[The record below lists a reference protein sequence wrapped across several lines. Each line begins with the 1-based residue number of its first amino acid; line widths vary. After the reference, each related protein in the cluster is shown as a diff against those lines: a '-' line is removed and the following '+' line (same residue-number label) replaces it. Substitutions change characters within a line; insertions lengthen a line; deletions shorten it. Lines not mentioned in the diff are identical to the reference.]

1 LIKNSCY
8 SIAFIIININL
19 LLSQTVDK
27 VIISG
32 WGGQHDLDVKNSFY
46 LGYSSYDSTEF
57 LGEVILYSQ
66 SLQNSFEYAEQ
77 NDYNIII
84 RSAIG
89 LASGILIAPDYPS
102 IILFMPSGSN
112 SFVQAFSGDLINSP
126 VIVTGA
132 GVDSNVTGY
141 KLDFYSVDPITEGNA
156 SSFSNGYVAGQLA
169 FIANSVQCSLDS
181 ARVLARST
189 GSENGLFDQ
198 YSGFGRIITE
208 NILTDPLPVELS
220 SFTAKVFNNDILLN
234 WQTETEVNNY
244 GFDIERKISSQD
256 WIKIGFAEGYGN
268 SNSPKKYSF
277 KDDKLVGASKFRYR
291 LKQVDTDGTFTYSDE
306 VEVVLIPT
314 ENSLIQNYP
323 NPFNPSTTLRF
334 ILAYDDIVSINI
346 YSVLGEKVI
355 NLTNKYFTAGVHEI
369 EFNGSELPSGIYL
382 YTFIVGKNGTDHS
395 ETKKMMLLK

>member
-19 LLSQTVDK
+19 LLAQTVDK

-46 LGYSSYDSTEF
+46 FGYSSYDSTEF

-77 NDYNIII
+77 NDYNLII

-102 IILFMPSGSN
+102 IKLFMPSGSN

-132 GVDSNVTGY
+132 GLDSNVTGY
-141 KLDFYSVDPITEGNA
+141 KLDFYSVDSITEGNA

-169 FIANSVQCSLDS
+169 FIANSLQCSLDS

-189 GSENGLFDQ
+189 GSENGLFDH
-198 YSGFGRIITE
+198 YSGFGRIIIE

-244 GFDIERKISSQD
+244 GFDIERRVCNKD
-256 WIKIGFAEGYGN
+256 WIKIGFVVGYGN

-277 KDDKLVGASKFRYR
+277 KDDNLVGASKFRYR
-291 LKQVDTDGTFTYSDE
+291 LKQVDTDGTFTYSDDIE
-306 VEVVLIPT
+306 VDLIPT
-314 ENSLIQNYP
+314 KNSLMQNYP

-334 ILAYDDIVSINI
+334 ILAYDDIVTINI
-346 YSVLGEKVI
+346 YSVLGENVK

-369 EFNGSELPSGIYL
+369 EFNGKELPSGIYL
-382 YTFIVGKNGTDHS
+382 YTFTVGKNGTDHS
-395 ETKKMMLLK
+395 ETKKMMMLK

>member
-1 LIKNSCY
+1 MIKNSCY

-19 LLSQTVDK
+19 LLAQTVDK

-77 NDYNIII
+77 NDYNLII

-102 IILFMPSGSN
+102 IKLFMPSGSN

-132 GVDSNVTGY
+132 GADSNVTGY

-169 FIANSVQCSLDS
+169 YIANSLQCSLDS
-181 ARVLARST
+181 ARVLARSN

-208 NILTDPLPVELS
+208 NILTDPLP
-220 SFTAKVFNNDILLN
+220 
-234 WQTETEVNNY
+234 Y
-244 GFDIERKISSQD
+244 
-256 WIKIGFAEGYGN
+256 
-268 SNSPKKYSF
+268 
-277 KDDKLVGASKFRYR
+277 
-291 LKQVDTDGTFTYSDE
+291 
-306 VEVVLIPT
+306 
-314 ENSLIQNYP
+314 
-323 NPFNPSTTLRF
+323 
-334 ILAYDDIVSINI
+334 
-346 YSVLGEKVI
+346 
-355 NLTNKYFTAGVHEI
+355 
-369 EFNGSELPSGIYL
+369 
-382 YTFIVGKNGTDHS
+382 
-395 ETKKMMLLK
+395 